1 MDIGKAIYKILS
13 DNIAVASL
21 VGKRITPNIAKQT
34 TQFPFIIYDVNS
46 EPEGQKDSV
55 ALLDKASVMVSAYSQ
70 TYAES
75 STLANYIRT
84 ALDRVNGLYVGV
96 NIQAINFQ
104 GYDDVFDDMSGS
116 DGIYRK
122 SLNFDI
128 RILNSFNNIYST
140 NFDGVDDFVAIDGI
154 SSVINN
160 SLGSLSLWAKLDTTT
175 SNRSF
180 FSSYI
185 DSDNLI
191 TLYYAHS
198 SNELKVNYRG
208 GGATKTVN
216 TTDVIEGDG
225 LWHHIVVT
233 WDKGGDLLS
242 LYLDGTSK
250 DTTASLPTIVGTADE
265 SSIGNNANSGQY
277 FLGNL
282 DEVSIYNAEL
292 SAADVTTLYNDGLP
306 YTVAGDKRLIGWWRM
321 GDGTL
326 TGDSIATFPTIPDD
340 SSNSNNGEM
349 TNMTSTDFEAD
360 VAD

>member
-104 GYDDVFDDMSGS
+104 GYDDVFDDMSGY

-225 LWHHIVVT
+225 LWHDIVVT
-233 WDKGGDLLS
+233 WDKGGELGSWDW
-242 LYLDGTSK
+242 DGTSK

-306 YTVAGDKRLIGWWRM
+306 YTVAADKRLIGWWRM

-326 TGDSIATFPTIPDD
+326 TGDPIATYPTIPDETG
-340 SSNSNNGEM
+340 NNDGTM
-349 TNMTSTDFEAD
+349 TNMTSTDFDAD
-360 VAD
+360 VPSG